1 MSNEELLAAFSIV
14 GADPW
19 MFPSIWGSS
28 DDLEGGRRS
37 LARRRLA
44 SKRGLVKEMRDLITI
59 LSHPKSLVDI
69 FTFHFSEI
77 SSKGIGFARRSFV
90 NSEAGTYSLI
100 INRDGI
106 VARREDIR
114 TLIEELSEGT
124 SGIDGLPES
133 VVLNAKEL
141 TVLLLILTMDIYG
154 GDVPGLSPFTSSDV
168 GARVSVGMHVPI
180 MAQIR
185 LYGETEAPDLREEE
199 VYGILLSLA
208 GKGILVR
215 LGEDSFSVSEDF
227 LPVALAVGSPDRV
240 DVISAV
246 KEPDSELPDVRTA
259 VLFRFGRAAVVM
271 SILDEGSGVVE
282 ITPIRGERHLRRILE
297 NLLLESIDLEVEAR
311 ALELALAELVES
323 GELTEEEYEEIARLV
338 NGTEASSTSG
348 EGVRPCP
355 KCGHLNRPDAKFC
368 VKCGAPLT

>member
-1 MSNEELLAAFSIV
+1 MSNEELLAAFSIA

-28 DDLEGGRRS
+28 DDLGVGMKS

-44 SKRGLVKEMRDLITI
+44 SKRGLAKEMRDLITS
-59 LSHPKSLVDI
+59 LSHPDSLVDV

-106 VARREDIR
+106 VARREDVR
-114 TLIEELSEGT
+114 TLIEELGKGT
-124 SGIDGLPES
+124 SGMDGLPES

-141 TVLLLILTMDIYG
+141 TILLLILTMDIYG

-168 GARVSVGMHVPI
+168 GARVSAGMHVPI

-199 VYGILLSLA
+199 VYGILLSLV

-227 LPVALAVGSPDRV
+227 LPVALAMGSPDRV

-282 ITPIRGERHLRRILE
+282 ITPIRGERHLRRVLE
-297 NLLLESIDLEVEAR
+297 DLLLESIDLEVEAR
-311 ALELALAELVES
+311 ALDLALAELIEK
-323 GELTEEEYEEIARLV
+323 GELTEEEYGEIAELV
-338 NGTEASSTSG
+338 NGAEAPSTTE
-348 EGVRPCP
+348 EGLKPCP
-355 KCGHLNRPDAKFC
+355 ECGHLNRSDAKFC